1 MTAFR
6 KSMAFRAPLWQT
18 DGRDEKVRP
27 EEGEPPVTL
36 RLRHAIYAILAVS
49 GAALFGAAG
58 TAQETTAP
66 ETPADTAEAPPP
78 LAMVSTIA
86 GAIGPATAKQVA
98 DAVEAAEERRA
109 DVLILKIDTPGGLV
123 TSTREIISSIL
134 ESEVPVAGYV
144 APAGGHAASAGTYI
158 IYATSI
164 AAMAP
169 GTNIGAAT
177 PVTMGGTPG
186 MPSPEDAVPRR
197 DGGEEGDEDGAEDE
211 APARAPQRSNED
223 AMTAKATND
232 AVAHIRSLAELHG
245 RNADWAEKAVREG
258 ASLTARQ
265 AVEEGVVEFVAA
277 DMGELLRLMHGREVE
292 TAAGKRTL
300 ATEGAMIEHIEPGAM
315 TKLLAILSNPNVAFI
330 LMLIGIYGL
339 IFEFSNPGT
348 IGPGVIGA
356 ICLLLGLYAL
366 NQLPLDYAGLALILL
381 GLALMIAEA
390 FTPTF
395 GVVGLGGVVA
405 FVLGSAMLIDSDQ
418 PEFQLSWATIAGTA
432 AVSVVTLALL
442 LGYAWRAQR
451 KPVATGSEEMTGMEV
466 EVLDWANGEGHV
478 WAHSER
484 WRARGPHALAPGATA
499 KVERLE
505 GLTLILSNA
514 PVVHE

>member
-1 MTAFR
+1 
-6 KSMAFRAPLWQT
+6 
-18 DGRDEKVRP
+18 V
-27 EEGEPPVTL
+27 
-36 RLRHAIYAILAVS
+36 LAVA

-58 TAQETTAP
+58 MAQE
-66 ETPADTAEAPPP
+66 EAPAAAAKPTP
-78 LAMVSTIA
+78 LAMVSVIE

-98 DAVEAAEERRA
+98 DAVAAAEEANA
-109 DVLILKIDTPGGLV
+109 DVLILKINTPGGLV

-134 ESEVPVAGYV
+134 ESSVPVAGYV

-158 IYATSI
+158 IYATAV

-177 PVTMGGTPG
+177 PVTMGGG
-186 MPSPEDAVPRR
+186 MPGLPAPEDAAPEK
-197 DGGEEGDEDGAEDE
+197 DAGDEKTD
-211 APARAPQRSNED
+211 APAPQKSNED
-223 AMTAKATND
+223 AMAAKATND

-245 RNADWAEKAVREG
+245 RNADWAEKAVRKG
-258 ASLTARQ
+258 ASLSARE
-265 AVEEGVVEFVAA
+265 AVTEGVVEFVAA
-277 DMGELLRLMHGREVE
+277 DMGEFLRLMQGREVK
-292 TAAGKRTL
+292 TAAGSRVL
-300 ATEGAMIEHIEPGAM
+300 ETEGASLVEIEPGAM

-339 IFEFSNPGT
+339 IFEFSNPGS

-356 ICLLLGLYAL
+356 ISLLLGLYAL

-381 GLALMIAEA
+381 GLALMVTEA

-395 GVVGLGGVVA
+395 GVLGLGGVVA

-418 PEFQLSWATIAGTA
+418 PEFQLSWSVIAGTA
-432 AVSVVTLALL
+432 AVSVATLAAL

-451 KPVATGSEEMTGMEV
+451 RPVATGSEEMAGMEV
-466 EVLDWANGEGHV
+466 QVLDWANGEGHV

-484 WRARGPHALAPGATA
+484 WRARGPHQLAPGATA
-499 KVERLE
+499 KIERLD
-505 GLTLILSNA
+505 GLTLILSDA
-514 PVVHE
+514 PAVHG

>member
-1 MTAFR
+1 M
-6 KSMAFRAPLWQT
+6 
-18 DGRDEKVRP
+18 
-27 EEGEPPVTL
+27 
-36 RLRHAIYAILAVS
+36 LAVA

-58 TAQETTAP
+58 MAQDE
-66 ETPADTAEAPPP
+66 AEAPARGAPP
-78 LAMVSTIA
+78 LAMVSTIT
-86 GAIGPATAKQVA
+86 GAIGPATARQVA
-98 DAVEAAEERRA
+98 DAVASAEERRA

-134 ESEVPVAGYV
+134 ESDVPVAGYV

-158 IYATSI
+158 IYATGI

-177 PVTMGGTPG
+177 PVSIGG
-186 MPSPEDAVPRR
+186 MPGLPSPGETPARDTPR
-197 DGGEEGDEDGAEDE
+197 DEDSSGAGDGEKPAS
-211 APARAPQRSNED
+211 APKSNED
-223 AMTAKATND
+223 AMAAKATND

-245 RNADWAEKAVREG
+245 RNADWAEEAVREG
-258 ASLTARQ
+258 ASLSARE
-265 AVEEGVVEFVAA
+265 AVEQGVVEFIAS
-277 DMGELLRLMHGREVE
+277 DMGELLRLMHGREVV
-292 TAAGKRTL
+292 TAAGTRVL
-300 ATEGAMIEHIEPGAM
+300 NTEGAALTEIEPGAM

-339 IFEFSNPGT
+339 IFEFSNPGS

-356 ICLLLGLYAL
+356 ISLLLGLYAL

-390 FTPTF
+390 FTPSF

-405 FVLGSAMLIDSDQ
+405 FVLGGAMLIDSDQ
-418 PEFQLSWATIAGTA
+418 PEFQLSWGTIGGTA
-432 AVSVVTLALL
+432 AVSVITLVLI

-484 WRARGPHALAPGATA
+484 WRARGPHSLAPGTMAR
-499 KVERLE
+499 VERLD
-505 GLTLILSNA
+505 GLTLILSDA
-514 PVVHE
+514 PTVHE

>member
-1 MTAFR
+1 MN
-6 KSMAFRAPLWQT
+6 
-18 DGRDEKVRP
+18 
-27 EEGEPPVTL
+27 L
-36 RLRHAIYAILAVS
+36 RSRTIPRWRHALYAMLAVA

-58 TAQETTAP
+58 MAQDE
-66 ETPADTAEAPPP
+66 AEAPARGAPP

-86 GAIGPATAKQVA
+86 GAIGPATARQVA
-98 DAVEAAEERRA
+98 DAVASAEERRA

-134 ESEVPVAGYV
+134 ESDVPVAGYV

-158 IYATSI
+158 IYATGI

-177 PVTMGGTPG
+177 PVTIGGGMPG
-186 MPSPEDAVPRR
+186 MPSPGETPAR
-197 DGGEEGDEDGAEDE
+197 DGESESSGESDGEKTAA
-211 APARAPQRSNED
+211 APKSNQD

-258 ASLTARQ
+258 ASLSARE
-265 AVEEGVVEFVAA
+265 AVEQGVVEFIAS
-277 DMGELLRLMHGREVE
+277 DMGELLRLMHDREVV
-292 TAAGKRTL
+292 TAAGKRVL
-300 ATEGAMIEHIEPGAM
+300 NTEGAALIEIEPGAM

-339 IFEFSNPGT
+339 IFEFSNPGS

-395 GVVGLGGVVA
+395 GVLGFGGVVA
-405 FVLGSAMLIDSDQ
+405 FVLGGAILIDSDQ
-418 PEFQLSWATIAGTA
+418 PEFQLSWGTIGGTA
-432 AVSVVTLALL
+432 AVSVVTLVLII
-442 LGYAWRAQR
+442 GYAWRAQR
-451 KPVATGSEEMTGMEV
+451 RPVATGSEEMTGMEV

-478 WAHSER
+478 RAHSER
-484 WRARGPHALAPGATA
+484 WRARGPHSLAPGAMA
-499 KVERLE
+499 NVERLD
-505 GLTLILSNA
+505 GLTRILSDA
-514 PVVHE
+514 PAVHE

>member
-1 MTAFR
+1 MVFR
-6 KSMAFRAPLWQT
+6 PALWQT
-18 DGRDEKVRP
+18 GGDDRLKTARKKET
-27 EEGEPPVTL
+27 PPVNL
-36 RLRHAIYAILAVS
+36 RSRTIPRWRHAIYAMLAVA

-58 TAQETTAP
+58 VAQDE
-66 ETPADTAEAPPP
+66 AEAPARGAPP
-78 LAMVSTIA
+78 LAMLSTIE
-86 GAIGPATAKQVA
+86 GAIGPATARQVA
-98 DAVEAAEERRA
+98 DAVAAAEAARA
-109 DVLILKIDTPGGLV
+109 DVLILKINTPGGLV
-123 TSTREIISSIL
+123 TSTRDIISSIL
-134 ESEVPVAGYV
+134 ESTVPVAGYV

-158 IYATSI
+158 IYATAI

-177 PVTMGGTPG
+177 PVTIGGG
-186 MPSPEDAVPRR
+186 MPGLPSPGETPARDGDKEDAP
-197 DGGEEGDEDGAEDE
+197 
-211 APARAPQRSNED
+211 APQKSNED

-258 ASLTARQ
+258 ASLSARD
-265 AVEEGVVEFVAA
+265 AVAEGVVEFMAS
-277 DMGELLRLMHGREVE
+277 DIGELLRLMHGREVV
-292 TAAGKRTL
+292 TATGKRL
-300 ATEGAMIEHIEPGAM
+300 LDTEGAAVTEIEPGAM

-390 FTPTF
+390 FSPSF
-395 GVVGLGGVVA
+395 GVLGLGGVVA
-405 FVLGSAMLIDSDQ
+405 FVLGGAMLIDSDQ
-418 PEFQLSWATIAGTA
+418 PEFQLSWGTIGGTA
-432 AVSVVTLALL
+432 AVSVVTLVLII
-442 LGYAWRAQR
+442 GYAWRAQR

-466 EVLDWANGEGHV
+466 RVLDWANGQGHV

-484 WRARGPHALAPGATA
+484 WRARGPHQLAPGATA
-499 KVERLE
+499 KVERLD
-505 GLTLILSNA
+505 GLTLIISDA
-514 PVVHE
+514 PVVHG

>member
-1 MTAFR
+1 MN
-6 KSMAFRAPLWQT
+6 
-18 DGRDEKVRP
+18 
-27 EEGEPPVTL
+27 L
-36 RLRHAIYAILAVS
+36 RSRTIPRWRHAIYAMLAVA

-58 TAQETTAP
+58 MAET
-66 ETPADTAEAPPP
+66 EEAPARGAPP

-86 GAIGPATAKQVA
+86 GAIGPATARQVA
-98 DAVEAAEERRA
+98 DAVAAAEEKRA
-109 DVLILKIDTPGGLV
+109 DVLILRIDTPGGLV

-134 ESEVPVAGYV
+134 GSSVPVAGYV

-158 IYATSI
+158 IYATAI

-177 PVTMGGTPG
+177 PVTIGGG
-186 MPSPEDAVPRR
+186 MPGLPSPGETPAR
-197 DGGEEGDEDGAEDE
+197 DGDKDD
-211 APARAPQRSNED
+211 APAPQRSNED

-232 AVAHIRSLAELHG
+232 AVAHIRSLAELHD

-258 ASLTARQ
+258 ASLSARE
-265 AVEEGVVEFVAA
+265 AVAEGVVEFIAS
-277 DMGELLRLMHGREVE
+277 DMGELLRLMHGREVV
-292 TAAGKRTL
+292 TAVGKRVL
-300 ATEGAMIEHIEPGAM
+300 NTEGAALVEIEPGAM

-339 IFEFSNPGT
+339 IFEFSNPGS

-390 FTPTF
+390 FSPSF
-395 GVVGLGGVVA
+395 GVLGLGGVVA
-405 FVLGSAMLIDSDQ
+405 FVLGGAMLIDSDQ
-418 PEFQLSWATIAGTA
+418 PEFQLSWGTIGGTA
-432 AVSVVTLALL
+432 AVSVITLVLII
-442 LGYAWRAQR
+442 GYAWRAQR
-451 KPVATGSEEMTGMEV
+451 KPVATGSEELTGMEV
-466 EVLDWANGEGHV
+466 RVLDWANGEGHV

-484 WRARGPHALAPGATA
+484 WRARGPHSLAPGATA

-505 GLTLILSNA
+505 GLTLILSDA
-514 PVVHE
+514 PAVHE

>member
-1 MTAFR
+1 
-6 KSMAFRAPLWQT
+6 MALAAPVWQT
-18 DGRDEKVRP
+18 VGNEKNDGPRRSP
-27 EEGEPPVTL
+27 RRRRTPPVTL
-36 RLRHAIYAILAVS
+36 RLRQTIYAILAVS

-58 TAQETTAP
+58 TAQETAAP
-66 ETPADTAEAPPP
+66 ETPAETAKAPP
-78 LAMVSTIA
+78 LAMLTVIA

-98 DAVEAAEERRA
+98 DAVEEAETRRA

-134 ESEVPVAGYV
+134 ESQVPVAGYV

-158 IYATSI
+158 IYATAI

-177 PVTMGGTPG
+177 PVTIGGGMPG
-186 MPSPEDAVPRR
+186 LPSPEDAAPKKE
-197 DGGEEGDEDGAEDE
+197 GGEDE

-223 AMTAKATND
+223 AMAAKATND
-232 AVAHIRSLAELHG
+232 AVAHIRSLAEMHG

-258 ASLTARQ
+258 ASLSARA
-265 AVEEGVVEFVAA
+265 AVEEGVVEFIAA
-277 DMGELLRLMHGREVE
+277 DMGELLRLIHGREVA
-292 TAAGKRTL
+292 TAAGKRVL
-300 ATEGAMIEHIEPGAM
+300 NTEGAAIVEIEPGAM
-315 TKLLAILSNPNVAFI
+315 TKVLAILSNPNVAFI

-381 GLALMIAEA
+381 GLALMVTEA

-395 GVVGLGGVVA
+395 GVVGLGGVIA

-418 PEFQLSWATIAGTA
+418 PEFQLSWSVIAGTA
-432 AVSVVTLALL
+432 VVSVLTLAAL
-442 LGYAWRAQR
+442 LGYAWRAQTR
-451 KPVATGSEEMTGMEV
+451 PVATGSEELTGMEAQV
-466 EVLDWANGEGHV
+466 IDWADGQGHV
-478 WAHSER
+478 WVHSER
-484 WRARGPHALAPGATA
+484 WRARGPHQLAPGE
-499 KVERLE
+499 KVRIEKLD
-505 GLTLILSNA
+505 GLTLVLSDA
-514 PVVHE
+514 PAVHG

>member
-1 MTAFR
+1 VTLR
-6 KSMAFRAPLWQT
+6 RQT
-18 DGRDEKVRP
+18 
-27 EEGEPPVTL
+27 TL
-36 RLRHAIYAILAVS
+36 RLRQTIYAILAVS

-58 TAQETTAP
+58 MAQEAADSEAAATAR
-66 ETPADTAEAPPP
+66 TP
-78 LAMVSTIA
+78 LAMVTVIA

-98 DAVEAAEERRA
+98 DAVETAEDARA

-134 ESEVPVAGYV
+134 ESQVPVAGYV

-158 IYATSI
+158 IYATAI

-177 PVTMGGTPG
+177 PVTIGGMPG
-186 MPSPEDAVPRR
+186 LPSPEDAAPRK
-197 DGGEEGDEDGAEDE
+197 DSGEDGAEDE
-211 APARAPQRSNED
+211 ASARSSQPSNED
-223 AMTAKATND
+223 AMAAKATND
-232 AVAHIRSLAELHG
+232 AVAHIRSLAEMHG

-258 ASLTARQ
+258 ASLSARA
-265 AVEEGVVEFVAA
+265 AVEEGVVEFIAA
-277 DMGELLRLMHGREVE
+277 DMGELLRQMHGREVA
-292 TAAGKRTL
+292 TAAGKRVL
-300 ATEGAMIEHIEPGAM
+300 NTEGAMTEHIEPGAM
-315 TKLLAILSNPNVAFI
+315 TRLLAILSNPNVAFI

-381 GLALMIAEA
+381 GLALMVTEA

-395 GVVGLGGVVA
+395 GVLGLGGVVA

-418 PEFQLSWATIAGTA
+418 PEFQLSWSVIAGTA
-432 AVSVVTLALL
+432 AVSVLTLAAL
-442 LGYAWRAQR
+442 LGYAWRAQTR
-451 KPVATGSEEMTGMEV
+451 PVATGSEELAGMEA
-466 EVLDWANGEGHV
+466 EVIDWADGKGHV
-478 WAHSER
+478 WVHSER
-484 WRARGPHALAPGATA
+484 WRARGPHQLAPGE
-499 KVERLE
+499 KIRIEKLD
-505 GLTLILSNA
+505 GLTLVLSDA
-514 PVVHE
+514 PAVHG

>member
-1 MTAFR
+1 M
-6 KSMAFRAPLWQT
+6 
-18 DGRDEKVRP
+18 
-27 EEGEPPVTL
+27 TL
-36 RLRHAIYAILAVS
+36 RPPASPRLRQVIYAVLAVA

-58 TAQETTAP
+58 MAQE
-66 ETPADTAEAPPP
+66 ETPAAAGKPAPR
-78 LAMVSTIA
+78 AMVSVIE

-98 DAVEAAEERRA
+98 DAVATAEEANA
-109 DVLILKIDTPGGLV
+109 DVLILKINTPGGLV

-134 ESEVPVAGYV
+134 ESSVPVAGYV

-158 IYATSI
+158 IYATAV

-177 PVTMGGTPG
+177 PVTMGGG
-186 MPSPEDAVPRR
+186 MPGLPAPEDAAPEKK
-197 DGGEEGDEDGAEDE
+197 DGKGGETDGADDT
-211 APARAPQRSNED
+211 APARAPQKSNED
-223 AMTAKATND
+223 AMAAKATND

-258 ASLTARQ
+258 ASLSARE
-265 AVEEGVVEFVAA
+265 AVAEGVVEFMAS
-277 DMGELLRLMHGREVE
+277 DIGEFLRQMQGREVA
-292 TAAGKRTL
+292 TATGKRVL
-300 ATEGAMIEHIEPGAM
+300 DTEGAAIVEIEPGTM

-339 IFEFSNPGT
+339 IFEFSNPGS

-356 ICLLLGLYAL
+356 ISLLLGLYAL

-395 GVVGLGGVVA
+395 GVIGLGGVIA

-418 PEFQLSWATIAGTA
+418 PEFQLSWSVIAGTA
-432 AVSVVTLALL
+432 AVSVATLAAL

-451 KPVATGSEEMTGMEV
+451 RPVATGSEELAGMEV
-466 EVLDWANGEGHV
+466 QVLDWANGEGHV

-484 WRARGPHALAPGATA
+484 WRARGPHQLAPGTMV

-505 GLTLILSNA
+505 GLTLILSDA
-514 PVVHE
+514 PAVHG